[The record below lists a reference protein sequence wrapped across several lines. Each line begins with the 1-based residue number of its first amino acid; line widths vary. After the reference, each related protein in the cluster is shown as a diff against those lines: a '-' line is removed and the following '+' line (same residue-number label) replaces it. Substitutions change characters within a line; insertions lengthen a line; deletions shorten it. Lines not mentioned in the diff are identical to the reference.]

1 MIEISWVVKRS
12 KSEKTKSQC
21 GVCMLWQMHRKKKRE
36 SVCVCMRWDVGGEW
50 HTQEGVYVSVNMYF
64 CS

>member
-21 GVCMLWQMHRKKKRE
+21 GVCVLWQMHRKKKERE
-36 SVCVCMRWDVGGEW
+36 RERVCVCVCVG
-50 HTQEGVYVSVNMYF
+50 M
-64 CS
+64 